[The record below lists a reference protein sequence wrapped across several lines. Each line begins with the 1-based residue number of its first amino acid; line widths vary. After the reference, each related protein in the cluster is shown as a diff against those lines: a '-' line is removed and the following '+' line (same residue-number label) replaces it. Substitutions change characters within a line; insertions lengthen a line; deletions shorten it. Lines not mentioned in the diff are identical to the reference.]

1 MSCCYS
7 KHKTKDSY
15 RITQPPCVSFLGKI
29 LDSKERKDALLQRQ
43 FSSWSEEQLKSIFN
57 KAKKA
62 KPFLHLCH
70 NPDLLVLCLKSVKE
84 KQNVLMQTN
93 NRCVIYLDTITF
105 FNKFTTD
112 LPVYNYN
119 SLSLVLFSH
128 TGYKP
133 MQSALAHFSGFTPK
147 KSCMHSI

>member
-7 KHKTKDSY
+7 KHKAKDSY

-29 LDSKERKDALLQRQ
+29 LAPKERKDALLQGQ
-43 FSSWSEEQLKSIFN
+43 FSSWSEEQLKIRQRKRN
-57 KAKKA
+57 
-62 KPFLHLCH
+62 PFFTCD
-70 NPDLLVLCLKSVKE
+70 PDLLVLCLKSVKE

-105 FNKFTTD
+105 FNKFITD
-112 LPVYNYN
+112 LPIYNYN